1 MSEQDIFNNPAFQNL
16 TPEKL
21 EFLKRF
27 QNTGSQHSTSEM
39 AALLMNAIN
48 TSKQEHINFSSQET
62 DLLFTM
68 LKSKLPPKEQ
78 EKADMIYRMTHQS
91 PKT

>member
-27 QNTGSQHSTSEM
+27 QNTKQSSSTSEM

-48 TSKQEHINFSSQET
+48 TSRQEKINFSSQET

-68 LKSKLPPKEQ
+68 LKSQLPPEEQ
-78 EKADMIYRMTHQS
+78 AKADMIYRMVNQR
-91 PKT
+91 KK